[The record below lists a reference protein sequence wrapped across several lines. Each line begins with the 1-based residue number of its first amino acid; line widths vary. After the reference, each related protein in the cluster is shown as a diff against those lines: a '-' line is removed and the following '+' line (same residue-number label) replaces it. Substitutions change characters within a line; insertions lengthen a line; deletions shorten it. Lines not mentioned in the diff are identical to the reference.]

1 MQQFSNTSDMCL
13 QGGVQQ
19 FSNTSDMCLQGGVQ
33 QFSNTSDM
41 CLQGGVQQFSN
52 TSDMCLQ
59 GGVQQLTS
67 HMVQVIGKKN
77 VRLNQA
83 VSHIV
88 QVRLIL
94 EALVWFLLSNVA
106 PRHVRG
112 L

>member
-1 MQQFSNTSDMCL
+1 MY
-13 QGGVQQ
+13 
-19 FSNTSDMCLQGGVQ
+19 
-33 QFSNTSDM
+33 
-41 CLQGGVQQFSN
+41 LQGGVQQFSN